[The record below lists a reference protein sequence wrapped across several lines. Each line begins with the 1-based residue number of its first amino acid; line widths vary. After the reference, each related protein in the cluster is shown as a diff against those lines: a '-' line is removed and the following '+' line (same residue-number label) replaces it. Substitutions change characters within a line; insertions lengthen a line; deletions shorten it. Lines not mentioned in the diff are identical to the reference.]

1 MLKTLGNL
9 DIRRDTLIEAL
20 HLVQDKEGYLSKDN
34 IVALAE
40 IFKLSMVEVYEVASF
55 YHHFDLVEEGE
66 KPPNKIKIRICN
78 GLTCEIKKFKKFKR
92 FNLQK
97 FFQSISYTICSVHWK
112 M

>member
-1 MLKTLGNL
+1 MKSKRDSSVPKGRQLKQEALSYVLKTLGNL

-55 YHHFDLVEEGE
+55 YHHFDIVNDGE
-66 KPPNKIKIRICN
+66 KPPKKITKTLN
-78 GLTCEIKKFKKFKR
+78 EI
-92 FNLQK
+92 
-97 FFQSISYTICSVHWK
+97 
-112 M
+112 